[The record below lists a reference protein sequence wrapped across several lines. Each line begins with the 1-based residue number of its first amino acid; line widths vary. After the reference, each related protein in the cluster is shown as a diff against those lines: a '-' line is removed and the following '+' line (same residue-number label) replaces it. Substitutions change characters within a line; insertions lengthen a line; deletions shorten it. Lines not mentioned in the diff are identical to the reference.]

1 MVMGGNSN
9 GGDMTK
15 GKYIMGGKWLGG
27 GMVMGGNDLYSIAE
41 YIRRLQILIVIYES
55 QVPWQLT

>member
-1 MVMGGNSN
+1 MGGNSN

-27 GMVMGGNDLYSIAE
+27 NGNGGEMTCIHL
-41 YIRRLQILIVIYES
+41 
-55 QVPWQLT
+55 

>member
-1 MVMGGNSN
+1 M

-27 GMVMGGNDLYSIAE
+27 NGNGGE
-41 YIRRLQILIVIYES
+41 MTCILFS
-55 QVPWQLT
+55 K